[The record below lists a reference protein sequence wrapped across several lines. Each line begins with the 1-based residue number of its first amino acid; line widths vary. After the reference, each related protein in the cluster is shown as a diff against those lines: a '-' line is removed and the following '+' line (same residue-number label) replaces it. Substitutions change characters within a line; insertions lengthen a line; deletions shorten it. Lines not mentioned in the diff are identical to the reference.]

1 MRVIEPAGGTNEA
14 FVHSHLPQST
24 LQLADN
30 VGIFQQLV
38 DKKADVM
45 ITDASEALFQMKHYP
60 TLCAINPD
68 KPMQYGEKA
77 YMIPRDDMSWKLYVD
92 QWLHLSTAT
101 GEYAQ
106 IASQWLGVIK

>member
-1 MRVIEPAGGTNEA
+1 
-14 FVHSHLPQST
+14 
-24 LQLADN
+24 
-30 VGIFQQLV
+30 
-38 DKKADVM
+38 
-45 ITDASEALFQMKHYP
+45 
-60 TLCAINPD
+60 
-68 KPMQYGEKA
+68 MQYGEKA